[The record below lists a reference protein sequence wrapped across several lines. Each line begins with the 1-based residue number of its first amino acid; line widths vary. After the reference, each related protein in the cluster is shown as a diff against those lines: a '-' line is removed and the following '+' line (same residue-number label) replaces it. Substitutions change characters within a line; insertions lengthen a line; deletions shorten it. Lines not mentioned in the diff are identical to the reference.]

1 MSWLS
6 PPNTPIREWSRRT
19 VWIVGGSTGIGLALG
34 LALER
39 RGARL
44 CVSSRRIESLELEFP
59 STEVLKIACD
69 IARPEAVAQALA
81 QQSERGRLPDV
92 IFWVA
97 GDYQPMSVL
106 EFEPERARALIN
118 LNLCAALD
126 GLHAVRTAWALT
138 ERSPASS
145 ASSAAPPRHLC
156 WFGSVA
162 GYRGLPQALAYSASK
177 AGLMAVAETSHVELK
192 PHGVD
197 VSIVSPGFVKTRLT
211 DQNDFKMPGLITA
224 EEAARETLAGLAT
237 GAFEIHYP
245 KGFTWGMKLLRILPH
260 RIALSLLS
268 QVRPR

>member
-6 PPNTPIREWSRRT
+6 APNTPIRDWAART
-19 VWIVGGSTGIGLALG
+19 VWVLGASAGIGLSLAQ
-34 LALER
+34 ALER
-39 RGARL
+39 RGARV
-44 CVSSRRIESLELEFP
+44 CVSARRIEALELAFP
-59 STEVLKIACD
+59 SDEVLKLSCD
-69 IARPEAVAQALA
+69 IAQPEAVTLALA
-81 QQSERGRLPDV
+81 QQAARGRMPDV

-106 EFEPERARALIN
+106 HFEPSRARSLIE
-118 LNLCAALD
+118 LNLSAALD
-126 GLHAVRTAWALT
+126 GLHAICKAWGLA
-138 ERSPASS
+138 EPGFRPPAV
-145 ASSAAPPRHLC
+145 PRHLC

-211 DQNDFKMPGLITA
+211 DQNNFKMPGLITA
-224 EEAARETLAGLAT
+224 DEAARETLAGLAA
-237 GAFEIHYP
+237 GSFEIHYP
-245 KGFTWGMKLLRILPH
+245 KGFTLGMKLLRLLPH

-268 QVRPR
+268 KVRPQ